1 MSINEVIKFIYLN
14 TTDDYIIVDCQ
25 ILEELVENLKNNTKP
40 IYPLDE
46 IKGIIADIKASLP
59 INKEMKNTLKEFVAE
74 IDSKFFNGDKI
85 EEKKSAKIPNIGYKK
100 MGDIVANMNWDKL
113 DSVDFKNMHYRLD
126 DFYVDERFAINQKD
140 YMKAFNKC
148 EDNPKMLGKTVE
160 IKATRLEDNQPLIII
175 CELDERADVEN
186 LYMYDF
192 NIVEVMLDTF

>member
-1 MSINEVIKFIYLN
+1 MNINEVIKFIYSN

-46 IKGIIADIKASLP
+46 IKSVIADIKASLP
-59 INKEMKNTLKEFVAE
+59 INKEMENTLKEFVAE
-74 IDSKFFNGDKI
+74 IDNKFFKI
-85 EEKKSAKIPNIGYKK
+85 KEKKSAKIPNIGYRK
-100 MGDIVANMNWDKL
+100 MGDIIANMNWDKL
-113 DSVDFKNMHYRLD
+113 DSVDFKNMCYRLD

-140 YMKAFNKC
+140 YMKVFNKC
-148 EDNPKMLGKTVE
+148 EDNPKMLGKEVS
-160 IKATRLEDNQPLIII
+160 IKATRLVDNQPLIII
-175 CELDERADVEN
+175 CELDERADVEK

>member
-1 MSINEVIKFIYLN
+1 MGINEVIKFIYSN

-46 IKGIIADIKASLP
+46 IKGVIADIKASLP
-59 INKEMKNTLKEFVAE
+59 INKEMENTLKEFVAE
-74 IDSKFFNGDKI
+74 IDSKFFKI
-85 EEKKSAKIPNIGYKK
+85 KEKKSAKIPNIGYKK
-100 MGDIVANMNWDKL
+100 MGDIIANMSWDKL
-113 DSVDFKNMHYRLD
+113 DSANFKNMGYRLD

-148 EDNPKMLGKTVE
+148 EDNPKMLGKEVS
-160 IKATRLEDNQPLIII
+160 IKATRLVDNQPLIII
-175 CELDERADVEN
+175 CELDERADVEK

>member
-1 MSINEVIKFIYLN
+1 MGINEVIKFIYSN

-46 IKGIIADIKASLP
+46 IKGVIADIKASLP
-59 INKEMKNTLKEFVAE
+59 INKEMENTLKEFVVE
-74 IDSKFFNGDKI
+74 IDSKFFKI
-85 EEKKSAKIPNIGYKK
+85 KEKKSAKIPNIGYKK
-100 MGDIVANMNWDKL
+100 MGDIIANMNWDKL
-113 DSVDFKNMHYRLD
+113 DSANFKNMSYRLD

-148 EDNPKMLGKTVE
+148 EDNPKMLGKTVN
-160 IKATRLEDNQPLIII
+160 IYATRLEDNQPLVLI

-192 NIVEVMLDTF
+192 NIVEVMLPFKI